1 MVFSTCLSKRNHEVK
16 ILISVKKRSVREN
29 VYSLTTQ
36 KLVCQE
42 ERKYPSL
49 QEAVESYYNKINK
62 FEHLGYEMPI
72 AVCRGKVIM
81 LDKNMSS
88 GIL

>member
-1 MVFSTCLSKRNHEVK
+1 MVFSTYLSKRNHEVK
-16 ILISVKKRSVREN
+16 ILISVKKKSVREN
-29 VYSLTTQ
+29 VYSLITQ

-62 FEHLGYEMPI
+62 FEHLGYEMSI
-72 AVCRGKVIM
+72 AACRGKVIM